1 MTATVP
7 PPGVAS
13 VAPARRFAGWL
24 GADYAPLDG
33 RVRAVFYAL
42 VLVVGARFIAITV
55 PNAVRAVPAEL
66 YDRSGLLGLVVDDR
80 ATAVW
85 LVEAL
90 RFPVLVALV
99 FAMVGLGGR
108 APQLV
113 AGFGTFVVLGAYL
126 GGTGTG
132 HSWHVAVFAMV
143 VLGLTHRP
151 NSWSLDGVLAQRW
164 SSYPFGRAATDRSA
178 VGLKLILLYAVFTL
192 FAGGCAKLLDGGWR
206 WLDGAS
212 IQWFLS
218 EHGAPKGVVGS
229 TLTDWVLDYGWLAAA
244 VSVLTV
250 VIELGAVVTLVAP
263 GTRLWY
269 FGVLAAGF
277 HLAIYLVMLPQFFPQ
292 LVTYVLLV
300 EWARVDWR
308 RPFALWAP
316 RPIDT
321 APPVG
326 RLALAG
332 GGALAVVL
340 AASIIWRIEWYPAT
354 NIPMYSSYVDGT
366 EISGLPVSTFGEERL
381 LCASRDSLRSSSRPW
396 YVPIHLGDRLAVRQ
410 GAALLPVEDA
420 ARAAPGGPQFWQ
432 DELAAGL
439 LDELACVDGKL
450 AVDGT
455 RTLRT
460 VTALSDVL
468 AAGPLTLVYRF
479 DDAAVDVTT
488 AEPDRSLARLR
499 RHLGPLGRTLAHTA
513 EAGP

>member
-1 MTATVP
+1 MRASP
-7 PPGVAS
+7 PPTGVGSAT
-13 VAPARRFAGWL
+13 PAGRYARWL
-24 GADYAPLDG
+24 GADYGPLDG

-55 PNAVRAVPAEL
+55 PTAVRAVPAEL

-80 ATAVW
+80 ATALW
-85 LVEAL
+85 LVETL
-90 RFPVLVALV
+90 RFPVLAALV
-99 FAMVGLGGR
+99 LAMVGLGGR
-108 APQLV
+108 VPQLV
-113 AGFGTFVVLGAYL
+113 AGAGTFIVLGAYL

-151 NSWSLDGVLAQRW
+151 SSWSLDGVLAQRW
-164 SSYPFGRAATDRSA
+164 ARYPFGRAAADRSA
-178 VGLKLILLYAVFTL
+178 IGLKLILLYAVFTL

-212 IQWFLS
+212 IQWFLA

-244 VSVLTV
+244 VSVLA
-250 VIELGAVVTLVAP
+250 VIVELGAVVTLVAP

-300 EWARVDWR
+300 EWARIDWR
-308 RPFALWAP
+308 RPFALRLRAIVSP
-316 RPIDT
+316 AR
-321 APPVG
+321 AG
-326 RLALAG
+326 RMALAG

-366 EISGLPVSTFGEERL
+366 EISGLPVSTFGDERL
-381 LCASRDSLRSSSRPW
+381 LCASGDTLRSPSRPW

-410 GAALLPVEDA
+410 GSALLPIEDA
-420 ARAAPGGPQFWQ
+420 ARSAPGGPRFWQ
-432 DELAAGL
+432 DELAEGL
-439 LDELACVDGKL
+439 LDELTCVDGEL
-450 AVDGT
+450 AVEGT

-460 VTALSDVL
+460 VTALSEVL

-479 DDAAVDVTT
+479 DAAAVDVAT
-488 AEPDRSLARLR
+488 AGPDRSF
-499 RHLGPLGRTLAHTA
+499 TA